1 MVEHWLWCQIQ
12 ARSPSP
18 SPFTASLS
26 TFEKVFVTL
35 GTNSIFLCFSLA
47 HEETQMTKI
56 TTISFALL
64 LSATTAYAQSETPST
79 SQTTP
84 AVNTEHNP
92 GAPVAGKNSFTEAQ
106 AKERIEGAGYTD
118 VTGLKLDDQ
127 GVWRAAA
134 KKDGKDAGVSLDFQ
148 GNVTMAK

>member
-1 MVEHWLWCQIQ
+1 MKTI
-12 ARSPSP
+12 
-18 SPFTASLS
+18 TALS
-26 TFEKVFVTL
+26 V
-35 GTNSIFLCFSLA
+35 G
-47 HEETQMTKI
+47 
-56 TTISFALL
+56 LL
-64 LSATTAYAQSETPST
+64 LSATTVFAQSETPST

-84 AVNTEHNP
+84 AINTEHNP

-127 GVWRAAA
+127 GVWRAMA
-134 KKDGKDAGVSLDFQ
+134 KKDGKNGGVSLDFQ